1 MLESKYES
9 IEVLTGNGSRMN
21 WNGVVGWNLPKDIVT
36 VWLKPM
42 GLKTQLRLFPRHN
55 KILSFFSK

>member
-1 MLESKYES
+1 MLESKYEP

-36 VWLKPM
+36 VWLKPV
-42 GLKTQLRLFPRHN
+42 GLKTQLRLFPRHR
-55 KILSFFSK
+55 S